1 MPCMPGLKTLLYLFL
16 LAGGMT
22 TVAAAQVQNKYG
34 LQIISQPAILEKMI
48 QEDSNRALVNLKKFI
63 PGIVLDIKYASKQN
77 VFYEKLYP
85 RPSALVRLPVARA
98 LAAVQTELRKS
109 GWGLKIYDAYRPYAI
124 TCRMWDRMPDSIYMG
139 KPWRGSKHNRGIA
152 LDLTLIDWQTQKELP
167 MPTPY
172 DALVYPSH
180 PDFQQLSAEVIRNR
194 DTLIHV
200 MKKHGFTV
208 ARNEWWHF
216 DYLAGNHFEI
226 LDIPHRD
233 LMRMTRKMKF
243 R

>member
-1 MPCMPGLKTLLYLFL
+1 MPGMKMLILLVQFVWWNP
-16 LAGGMT
+16 A
-22 TVAAAQVQNKYG
+22 VSVSQVQNKYG
-34 LQIISQPAILEKMI
+34 LYIISQPALLDKMI
-48 QEDSNRALVNLKKFI
+48 RDDSNRALVNLKKFI
-63 PGIVLDIKYASKQN
+63 PDIVLDIKYASNQN

-85 RPSALVRLPVARA
+85 RPRAMVRLPVARA
-98 LAAVQTELRKS
+98 LAAVQAELRKS
-109 GWGLKIYDAYRPYAI
+109 GWGIKIFDAYRPYQV
-124 TCRMWDRMPDSIYMG
+124 TCRMWERMPDSIYMG
-139 KPWRGSKHNRGIA
+139 KPWRGSRHNRGIA
-152 LDLTLIDWQTQKELP
+152 LDLTLIEWRTRKELP

-172 DALVYPSH
+172 DALIYPSH

-194 DTLIHV
+194 DTLINI
-200 MKKHGFTV
+200 MKKYGFTV

-216 DYLAGNHFEI
+216 DYLAGSHFEI